1 MASCNCFISF
11 LVVVLTVL
19 SATASQTDNT
29 ATATGTGI
37 AADEFRLWKSR
48 FNKNY
53 KNQADEETRF
63 TIWRKNKVTVDGVN
77 GNSNSTWTGK

>member
-1 MASCNCFISF
+1 MKRMAPFNCYIS
-11 LVVVLTVL
+11 LLIVVLTVL
-19 SATASQTDNT
+19 SATASQIDNT
-29 ATATGTGI
+29 FTGI
-37 AADEFRLWKSR
+37 VADEFRLWKAR

-63 TIWRKNKVTVDGVN
+63 FIWRKNKVTVDGVN